1 MRHQKGVDLDGRRGW
16 DRARKSRGREA
27 VIRLYD
33 ARKKSL
39 FNKRKLNKMKGY
51 TNFLLAGVNTA
62 HLLYSFMIKSVG
74 KVNFL
79 YTTWNCIILVNI
91 LNSVHF

>member
-1 MRHQKGVDLDGRRGW
+1 MRHKKGVDLDGRRGW
-16 DRARKSRGREA
+16 NRTGKSRGREA
-27 VIRLYD
+27 IIRLYN
-33 ARKKSL
+33 ARKSL

-51 TNFLLAGVNTA
+51 TNFLLVDLSTT
-62 HLLYSFMIKSVG
+62 HLLYSFMFKSVS
-74 KVNFL
+74 KANFL